1 MRILHRYLLTSTALA
16 ALGGVALFVFVLIT
30 GNAMRDII
38 GLLADG
44 QISIDL
50 FVKLL
55 LMLVPYAVS
64 FAMPLGMLVGILLVM
79 GRLSSSQE
87 LTALRASGQ
96 SLLQI
101 TSPVLLIALCGTFL
115 CAWINA
121 FYAPTARA
129 QYKAIVSDIV
139 RNDPLSFIIPL
150 TFIHDFPGYVIYV
163 GQRDGTQ
170 LRDLWLWELDERN
183 RAVRLLRA
191 RSGEFSYDAEG
202 DALVI
207 TLISG
212 FTELRDQRDPDNL
225 RAIQPTLSFSNATI
239 RLPLENVLAA
249 GRRSRDLNALNFI
262 ELHER
267 RTELIA
273 ERSLA
278 EDPAI
283 KDALY
288 AQQIRAQYFMS
299 RSLAMAA
306 SIFALT
312 LIGIPL
318 GIQASRS
325 ETYANAGLALILALG
340 YYTLL
345 VFIDWT
351 QRTPQLRP
359 DLLIWLPNYVCVL
372 CGGILMWRQR

>member
-1 MRILHRYLLTSTALA
+1 MA
-16 ALGGVALFVFVLIT
+16 AFGGVALFVFVLIT

-44 QISIDL
+44 QISFEL
-50 FVKLL
+50 FLQLL

-64 FAMPLGMLVGILLVM
+64 FAMPLGMLVGILLIM

-87 LTALRASGQ
+87 LTAMRASGL
-96 SLLQI
+96 SLMQI
-101 TSPVLLIALCGTFL
+101 SSPVFFVALCGALL

-129 QYKAIVSDIV
+129 QYKSIVSDIV
-139 RNDPLSFIIPL
+139 RNDPLSFIVPL

-163 GQRDGTQ
+163 GGREGTQ
-170 LRDLWLWELDERN
+170 LSNLWLWELDDRN

-191 RSGEFSYDAEG
+191 RSGDFSYDATG
-202 DALVI
+202 DALVL

-225 RAIQPTLSFSNATI
+225 RAMQPTLSFSNATV

-249 GRRSRDLNALNFI
+249 GRRSRDLNALNFT
-262 ELHER
+262 ELLDR
-267 RTELIA
+267 RTELLTA
-273 ERSLA
+273 QA
-278 EDPAI
+278 TADP
-283 KDALY
+283 DLSEQLY

-299 RSLAMAA
+299 RSIAMAA

-312 LIGIPL
+312 MIGIPL
-318 GIQASRS
+318 GIHANRS
-325 ETYANAGLALILALG
+325 ETYANAGLALLLALG
-340 YYTLL
+340 YYTLM

-351 QRTPQLRP
+351 QRSPQLRP
-359 DLLIWLPNYVCVL
+359 DLLIWLPNWFCLVT
-372 CGGILMWRQR
+372 GAILMWRQR